1 MLGANII
8 DTKTDEPYVKPYIIL
23 NREGV
28 KIAVLGM
35 LTPAIPNWLTENL
48 WSGMKFEN
56 MVTSARKW
64 MKIIQEKEKRKFCF
78 NNSSEK
84 YLVTRCSKTG
94 LKAEL
99 S

>member
-1 MLGANII
+1 MTKWIKELNCPVLGANII
-8 DTKTDEPYVKPYIIL
+8 DTKTGEPYVKPYIIL

-48 WSGMKFEN
+48 WSGIKFEN

-64 MKIIQEKEKRKFCF
+64 MKHYPGEGEAGRGDWRLPQR
-78 NNSSEK
+78 
-84 YLVTRCSKTG
+84 
-94 LKAEL
+94 
-99 S
+99 